1 MPKLTAAPAPMLK
14 VTHAPTPT
22 PTISLDPKPKPRL
35 IVSPALQALCE
46 EYEQVAAKA
55 SQYELKKKQLQE
67 QLKGW
72 NERKGAHLETADFT
86 LTETLGTSRQL
97 DPLLLLQQGVTLL
110 QITAATKE
118 KAYTYPRVVRKKVVL

>member
-1 MPKLTAAPAPMLK
+1 MPKLTAAPAP
-14 VTHAPTPT
+14 APTVAARPT

-35 IVSPALQALCE
+35 IVSSVLQALCE

-72 NERKGAHLETADFT
+72 NDRKGAHLETADFT

-97 DPLLLLQQGVTLL
+97 DPLLLLQQGVTLQ

-118 KAYTYPRVVRKKVVL
+118 KVYTYPRVVRKKAVAP